1 MGVRGGSARAAYL
14 AGQGIFAAANW
25 IHVHSGIGWLLALVS
40 IGMLLLVFMSRQP
53 RQVVLLNMLVFAL
66 MFVQVGLV
74 SFFRAFRINELT
86 ALHPLNAMLLFGAAA
101 MLALRASRR

>member
-1 MGVRGGSARAAYL
+1 M
-14 AGQGIFAAANW
+14 
-25 IHVHSGIGWLLALVS
+25 HSGIGWLLALVS

-53 RQVVLLNMLVFAL
+53 RQVVLLNVLVFAL

-86 ALHPLNAMLLFGAAA
+86 ALHPLTERHLLFGGAA